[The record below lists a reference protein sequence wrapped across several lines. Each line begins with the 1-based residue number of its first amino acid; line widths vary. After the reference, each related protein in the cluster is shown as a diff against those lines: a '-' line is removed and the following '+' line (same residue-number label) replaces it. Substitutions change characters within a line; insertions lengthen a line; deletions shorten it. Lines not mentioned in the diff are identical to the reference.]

1 MIWLL
6 IFLVLSVLQHI
17 HATVFAV
24 LVMESSAVSEE
35 LEHLLMIA
43 NLIDSAY
50 ECIFGFL
57 TGHNQSWVS
66 ISWFF

>member
-43 NLIDSAY
+43 NLIQRRSYLYARYARAY
-50 ECIFGFL
+50 K
-57 TGHNQSWVS
+57 TP
-66 ISWFF
+66 